1 MSFITFSNP
10 VIRKADKP
18 SVDLLNS
25 IYSGASPYLGPKV
38 ILTHTHTPHN
48 GDVPNSGAALRGQ
61 TLSGSAQPG
70 LSFKK

>member
-10 VIRKADKP
+10 VMRKADKP

-38 ILTHTHTPHN
+38 ILTHTHTHPTMETCPT
-48 GDVPNSGAALRGQ
+48 VEL
-61 TLSGSAQPG
+61 LSEVN
-70 LSFKK
+70 L